1 MTIYT
6 ISATMMANH
15 IANIA
20 CFGEFSFSPIEPQY
34 FYRTLK
40 HCPNHFHH
48 DLKYKFQ

>member
-15 IANIA
+15 ITNIIKPVL
-20 CFGEFSFSPIEPQY
+20 GEFSFSLIEPQY

-40 HCPNHFHH
+40 HRPNYFHQY
-48 DLKYKFQ
+48 LK